1 MPPTKR
7 QLINFDRRIIMAEQK
22 VNTGTAFKEAVCID
36 AGRIYDSCSDK
47 DCLEDLQVYFT
58 AIDQAK
64 IDRALTV
71 KAKSVDVLNV
81 YIEVEPIPFNRGFYS
96 VDMTF
101 YFLVNAAAYYTPIS
115 TADTLTG
122 IAFFSKKVILYGSE
136 GNVKVFTSE
145 NAFSGG
151 ISTDTPRAAVQVVS
165 PIVLNGRVA
174 DNCDCDCCANQND
187 FCLPEAVAKLFDG
200 EITQIGAKKMLITL
214 GLFTIVQLERRVQML
229 VPAYDFCIPGKE
241 CVTTTDDPCEVFKHI
256 KFPTNEFFPPR
267 LENND
272 GCSNSCGCV

>member
-1 MPPTKR
+1 
-7 QLINFDRRIIMAEQK
+7 MAEQK

-81 YIEVEPIPFNRGFYS
+81 YIEVEPIQFNRGFYS

-101 YFLVNAAAYYTPIS
+101 YFLVNVAAYYTPIS

-145 NAFSGG
+145 NALSGG

-174 DNCDCDCCANQND
+174 ENCDCECNCEGGEAPAQNS
-187 FCLPEAVAKLFDG
+187 FKLPEAVAKLFGG
-200 EITQIGAKKMLITL
+200 EITQIGSKKMLITL

-267 LENND
+267 LENSD